1 MGSEEKRWED
11 SRGTKGRDAYLSAGH
26 TVRLVDGQ
34 ITKEGETGKSKSS
47 VIYSLPVPSKS
58 CLNDRASAP
67 FLRFELAPPSI
78 QR

>member
-1 MGSEEKRWED
+1 MGSKEKRWED
-11 SRGTKGRDAYLSAGH
+11 SRGTMGKDAYLSAGD
-26 TVRLVDGQ
+26 TVRFVDVQ
-34 ITKEGETGKSKSS
+34 MTKEGETGKCKSS

-67 FLRFELAPPSI
+67 FLRLELAPPSI